1 VAVLGGVSPTPG
13 TVVLVALLAG
23 SVFFALTAAV
33 GFYRLP
39 DVYTRS
45 HAASKSET
53 LGALLALAAA
63 AVAFGPSEALKLGL
77 LALFVLVTGP
87 TAAHAVARAA
97 AAGGIEPWTRATADE
112 ARGVVADGG
121 VEGTAPVPTAASDAA
136 TDRVDAD
143 EGVGR

>member
-1 VAVLGGVSPTPG
+1 MSQVAVLGGVTLTPG
-13 TVVLVALLAG
+13 TVVLVVLLVA
-23 SVFFALTAAV
+23 SAFFALTAAV

-63 AVAFGPSEALKLGL
+63 AIAFGPSEAVKLGL

-97 AAGGIEPWTRATADE
+97 ADSGIEPWVRERPDL
-112 ARGVVADGG
+112 RADGSG
-121 VEGTAPVPTAASDAA
+121 DEEVPE
-136 TDRVDAD
+136 R
-143 EGVGR
+143 